1 MFDVKNIQNFYKMGT
16 TDFKLQEYTKACKL
30 DILSEKFILIV
41 TFVHKYNASQNSSN
55 LLYT

>member
-1 MFDVKNIQNFYKMGT
+1 MGT